1 MNSSL
6 FPLLLFL
13 LACITGC
20 TSLNI
25 LGLATYD
32 GNSHWF
38 VMRSVFEAL
47 LNAGHHVTII
57 SPNSMSPR
65 PNLRMIDTST
75 VLPPRKNAFSYDF
88 LLKEYYEPWRTLHA
102 LPNLSLAQCNKTHS
116 LPEVQQI
123 INGRYVIYKYS

>member
-1 MNSSL
+1 MNSSP
-6 FPLLLFL
+6 FPLLLL
-13 LACITGC
+13 LSTCIAGC

-38 VMRSVFEAL
+38 VMKSVFEAL
-47 LNAGHHVTII
+47 LNAGHNVTII
-57 SPNSMSPR
+57 SPNALEPR
-65 PNLRMIDTST
+65 PNLKMIDLSR

-102 LPNLSLAQCNKTHS
+102 LPNLSLGQCRKTHS
-116 LPEVQQI
+116 LPEVQELLK
-123 INGRYVIYKYS
+123 GK